1 MSNAAENK
9 MWRTAVSLGRMWG
22 VMETLNEMG
31 PTEPLEKNVDRLIVW
46 AEEYVNSG
54 KEDLVQFFQRKVKG
68 MQKCRRQQ

>member
-31 PTEPLEKNVDRLIVW
+31 PTEPLEKNVDRMVAW
-46 AEEYVNSG
+46 AEEYIGSG
-54 KEDLVQFFQRKVKG
+54 EEDLVQFFQRKVKG